1 MLITQSRTV
10 LRNTKIWKWR
20 ETQVAIN
27 HPRQLIF
34 LIISYLSVLNQR
46 ATNLIVGGITENN
59 NDQMYESLRSLQ
71 KIRDEIVCYMSSLL
85 FQSKWCMF
93 PIKKILV
100 EKLMW
105 THRFFSLFQ
114 IHNERILQERCIQC
128 DMDIQTIL
136 NGTSFLGAI
145 HFQKFYT
152 KLWCGTLFIAASRP
166 LHSEV
171 ARFDQKLYQFHISSA
186 HHV

>member
-1 MLITQSRTV
+1 MQSRTA
-10 LRNTKIWKWR
+10 LWNAKIWKWWK
-20 ETQVAIN
+20 TQVAIN
-27 HPRQLIF
+27 HSSRVPFF
-34 LIISYLSVLNQR
+34 LISCHFLTNVPIS
-46 ATNLIVGGITENN
+46 IVGGITENN
-59 NDQMYESLRSLQ
+59 TDQMHDLLQ
-71 KIRDEIVCYMSSLL
+71 LIRKIGDELVCYMSSLL

-105 THRFFSLFQ
+105 THHFFSLFQ